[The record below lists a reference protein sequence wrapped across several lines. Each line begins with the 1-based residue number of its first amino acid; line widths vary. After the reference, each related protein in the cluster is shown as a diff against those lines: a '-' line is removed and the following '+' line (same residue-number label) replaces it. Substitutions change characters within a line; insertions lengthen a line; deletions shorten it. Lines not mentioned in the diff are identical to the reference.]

1 MTRFLIEKDGV
12 YYLTTGKLLTYDRGR
27 AGNDQQKKNDV
38 DRVAAEFERICNLP
52 HTWHKAVEISDA
64 AFLAVN
70 TGQSG

>member
-27 AGNDQQKKNDV
+27 AENDQQKGDV
-38 DRVAAEFERICNLP
+38 DRVAREFDRICNLP

-64 AFLAVN
+64 QFLAVN